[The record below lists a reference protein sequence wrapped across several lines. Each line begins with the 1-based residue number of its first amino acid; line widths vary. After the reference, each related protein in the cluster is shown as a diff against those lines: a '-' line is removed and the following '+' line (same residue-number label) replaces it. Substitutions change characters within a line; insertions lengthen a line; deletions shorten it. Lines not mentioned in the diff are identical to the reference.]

1 MKDYTITP
9 NDVYRIILTSKEVNR
24 ANCIALYH
32 TLFFTRNFKTDKC
45 HISYSKIIDL
55 LGWGNSR
62 ISNTIKELE
71 SLGLIKYDRGNEL
84 IHKTNTFTF
93 PLFEKIKEDSE
104 VKSTKEVNPTSKE
117 AEPSEPTSKE
127 VESSE
132 PTESTETVELGIF
145 KCKGGRA

>member
-1 MKDYTITP
+1 MKDCTTIP
-9 NDVYRIILTSKEVNR
+9 NDVYRIILTSKEVNKT
-24 ANCIALYH
+24 NCLALYSV
-32 TLFFTRNFKTDKC
+32 LFFTRDFKTNKS
-45 HISYSKIIDL
+45 HISYNKIVDL

-93 PLFEKIKEDSE
+93 PLFEKIKDDSE
-104 VKSTKEVNPTSKE
+104 VKPTKEV
-117 AEPSEPTSKE
+117 EPASKE
-127 VESSE
+127 VEPYE
-132 PTESTETVELGIF
+132 PIESTETVELGIV

>member
-1 MKDYTITP
+1 MKDCTTIP
-9 NDVYRIILTSKEVNR
+9 NDVYRIILTSKEVNKT
-24 ANCIALYH
+24 NCLALYSV
-32 TLFFTRNFKTDKC
+32 LFFTRDFKTNKS
-45 HISYSKIIDL
+45 HISYNKIVDL

-93 PLFEKIKEDSE
+93 PLSKKTKEDSE
-104 VKSTKEVNPTSKE
+104 VKPAKKVKSVKEVKP
-117 AEPSEPTSKE
+117 ASKE
-127 VESSE
+127 VESSK
-132 PTESTETVELGIF
+132 PTESTEAVELGIF

>member
-9 NDVYRIILTSKEVNR
+9 NDVYRIIFTSDKVNR
-24 ANCIALYH
+24 ANCLTLYH

-45 HISYSKIIDL
+45 HISYNKIIEL

-93 PLFEKIKEDSE
+93 PLFEKIKKDSE
-104 VKSTKEVNPTSKE
+104 VKPTEPASKE
-117 AEPSEPTSKE
+117 AEP
-127 VESSE
+127 SE

-145 KCKGGRA
+145 NCKGGRA

>member
-1 MKDYTITP
+1 MKDCTTIP
-9 NDVYRIILTSKEVNR
+9 NDVYRIILTSKEVNKT
-24 ANCIALYH
+24 NCLALYSV
-32 TLFFTRNFKTDKC
+32 LFYTRDFKTNKS
-45 HISYSKIIDL
+45 HISYNKIVDL

-93 PLFEKIKEDSE
+93 PLSKKIKEGSE
-104 VKSTKEVNPTSKE
+104 VKPAKKVKSAKEVKP
-117 AEPSEPTSKE
+117 ASKE

-132 PTESTETVELGIF
+132 PTKFFETDEVSRF
-145 KCKGGRA
+145 

>member
-24 ANCIALYH
+24 TNCLALYNV
-32 TLFFTRNFKTDKC
+32 LFYTRDFKTNKS
-45 HISYSKIIDL
+45 HISYNKIIDL

-93 PLFEKIKEDSE
+93 PLSKKIKEDSE
-104 VKSTKEVNPTSKE
+104 VKPAKKVKSAKEVKS
-117 AEPSEPTSKE
+117 ASKE
-127 VESSE
+127 VDSSE
-132 PTESTETVELGIF
+132 PTKSFETDKVNQF
-145 KCKGGRA
+145 

>member
-9 NDVYRIILTSKEVNR
+9 NDVYRIILTSKEINR

-71 SLGLIKYDRGNEL
+71 NLKLIKYDRGNEL

-104 VKSTKEVNPTSKE
+104 VKPTNPAKEVKSAKE
-117 AEPSEPTSKE
+117 VKPASKE

-132 PTESTETVELGIF
+132 QTESTETVELGIF

>member
-1 MKDYTITP
+1 MKDCTTIP
-9 NDVYRIILTSKEVNR
+9 NDVYRIILTSKEINR
-24 ANCIALYH
+24 TNCLALYNV
-32 TLFFTRNFKTDKC
+32 LFYTRDFKTNKS
-45 HISYSKIIDL
+45 HISYNKIIDL

-93 PLFEKIKEDSE
+93 PLSKKIKEDSE
-104 VKSTKEVNPTSKE
+104 VKPVKPTKETSKE

-132 PTESTETVELGIF
+132 STKSFETVEVNQF
-145 KCKGGRA
+145 

>member
-1 MKDYTITP
+1 MKDCTTIP

-24 ANCIALYH
+24 TNCLALYSV
-32 TLFFTRNFKTDKC
+32 LFFTRDFKTNKS
-45 HISYSKIIDL
+45 HISYNKIVDL

-93 PLFEKIKEDSE
+93 PLSKKIKEDSE
-104 VKSTKEVNPTSKE
+104 VKSTKEVK
-117 AEPSEPTSKE
+117 PTSKE

-132 PTESTETVELGIF
+132 PTKSTETAELGIF
-145 KCKGGRA
+145 KCKGGKA

>member
-1 MKDYTITP
+1 MKDCTPIP
-9 NDVYRIILTSKEVNR
+9 NDVYKIVLTSKDVNR
-24 ANCIALYH
+24 TNCLALYNV
-32 TLFFTRNFKTDKC
+32 LFYTRDFKTNKS
-45 HISYSKIIDL
+45 HISYNKIVEL

-93 PLFEKIKEDSE
+93 PLSKKIKEDSE
-104 VKSTKEVNPTSKE
+104 VKPAKEVKSAKKVKS
-117 AEPSEPTSKE
+117 ASKE

-132 PTESTETVELGIF
+132 LTKSFETFEVSRF
-145 KCKGGRA
+145 

>member
-9 NDVYRIILTSKEVNR
+9 NDVYRIVLTSKEVNR
-24 ANCIALYH
+24 ANCLALYH

-45 HISYSKIIDL
+45 HISYSKIVDL

-93 PLFEKIKEDSE
+93 PLFEKIKDDSE
-104 VKSTKEVNPTSKE
+104 VKPTKEV
-117 AEPSEPTSKE
+117 EPASKE
-127 VESSE
+127 VEPSE
-132 PTESTETVELGIF
+132 QTESTETVELGIF
-145 KCKGGRA
+145 KCKGGKA

>member
-45 HISYSKIIDL
+45 HISYNKIVDL

-71 SLGLIKYDRGNEL
+71 NLKLIKYD
-84 IHKTNTFTF
+84 TN
-93 PLFEKIKEDSE
+93 PAKE
-104 VKSTKEVNPTSKE
+104 VKSTKEVEPASKE
-117 AEPSEPTSKE
+117 AE
-127 VESSE
+127 SSE
-132 PTESTETVELGIF
+132 QTESTETVELGIF

>member
-1 MKDYTITP
+1 MKDCTTIP

-71 SLGLIKYDRGNEL
+71 NLKLIKYDRGNEL

-93 PLFEKIKEDSE
+93 PLFEKIKDASDTKPSE
-104 VKSTKEVNPTSKE
+104 PAKEVEPASKE
-117 AEPSEPTSKE
+117 AE
-127 VESSE
+127 SSE
-132 PTESTETVELGIF
+132 QTESTETVELGIF

>member
-1 MKDYTITP
+1 MKDCTTIP
-9 NDVYRIILTSKEVNR
+9 NDVYRIILTSKEVNKT
-24 ANCIALYH
+24 NCLALYSV
-32 TLFFTRNFKTDKC
+32 LFFTRDFKTNKS
-45 HISYSKIIDL
+45 HISYNKIVNL

-93 PLFEKIKEDSE
+93 PLSKKIKEDSE
-104 VKSTKEVNPTSKE
+104 VKPAKKVKS
-117 AEPSEPTSKE
+117 ASKE

-132 PTESTETVELGIF
+132 PTKSFETVEVNQF
-145 KCKGGRA
+145 

>member
-9 NDVYRIILTSKEVNR
+9 NDVYRIILTSDKVNR
-24 ANCIALYH
+24 ANCLALYH

-45 HISYSKIIDL
+45 HISYNKIVDL

-71 SLGLIKYDRGNEL
+71 NLKLIKYDRGNEL

-93 PLFEKIKEDSE
+93 PFFEKLKKDSE
-104 VKSTKEVNPTSKE
+104 VKSTKE
-117 AEPSEPTSKE
+117 AEP
-127 VESSE
+127 SE

>member
-9 NDVYRIILTSKEVNR
+9 NDVYRIIFTSDKVNR
-24 ANCIALYH
+24 ANCLALYH

-45 HISYSKIIDL
+45 YISYNKIIEL

-71 SLGLIKYDRGNEL
+71 NLKLIKYDRGNEL

-93 PLFEKIKEDSE
+93 PLSKKIKEDSE
-104 VKSTKEVNPTSKE
+104 VKSAKPAKETSKE
-117 AEPSEPTSKE
+117 VELSESVSKE

-132 PTESTETVELGIF
+132 PTKSFEIVKVNQF
-145 KCKGGRA
+145 

>member
-1 MKDYTITP
+1 MKDCTPIP
-9 NDVYRIILTSKEVNR
+9 NDVYKIVLTSKEVNR
-24 ANCIALYH
+24 TNCLALYNV
-32 TLFFTRNFKTDKC
+32 LFYTRDFKTNKS
-45 HISYSKIIDL
+45 HISYNKIIDL

-93 PLFEKIKEDSE
+93 PLSKKIKEDSE
-104 VKSTKEVNPTSKE
+104 VKPAKEVKSAKKVKS
-117 AEPSEPTSKE
+117 ASKE

-132 PTESTETVELGIF
+132 STKSFETVEVSRF
-145 KCKGGRA
+145 

>member
-9 NDVYRIILTSKEVNR
+9 NDVYRIILTSDKVNR
-24 ANCIALYH
+24 ANCLALYH

-45 HISYSKIIDL
+45 YISYNKIVDL

-71 SLGLIKYDRGNEL
+71 NLKLIKYDRGNEL
-84 IHKTNTFTF
+84 IHKTNSFTF
-93 PLFEKIKEDSE
+93 PLFEKIKKDSE
-104 VKSTKEVNPTSKE
+104 VKT
-117 AEPSEPTSKE
+117 TSKE
-127 VESSE
+127 VEPSEPDSKEEEPSE

-145 KCKGGRA
+145 KCKGGKA

>member
-1 MKDYTITP
+1 MKDCTPIP
-9 NDVYRIILTSKEVNR
+9 NDVYKIVLTSKEVNR
-24 ANCIALYH
+24 TNCLALYNV
-32 TLFFTRNFKTDKC
+32 LFYTRDFKTNKS
-45 HISYSKIIDL
+45 HISYNKIIDL

-93 PLFEKIKEDSE
+93 PLSKKTKEDSE
-104 VKSTKEVNPTSKE
+104 VKSAKKIKSAKEIKP
-117 AEPSEPTSKE
+117 ASKE

-132 PTESTETVELGIF
+132 PTKSFETFEVSRF
-145 KCKGGRA
+145 

>member
-1 MKDYTITP
+1 MKDCTTIP
-9 NDVYRIILTSKEVNR
+9 NDVYRIILTSKEVNKT
-24 ANCIALYH
+24 NCLALYSV
-32 TLFFTRNFKTDKC
+32 LFFTRDFKTNKS
-45 HISYSKIIDL
+45 HISYNKIVDL

-93 PLFEKIKEDSE
+93 PLSKKIKEDSE
-104 VKSTKEVNPTSKE
+104 VKPAKPAKETSKE
-117 AEPSEPTSKE
+117 VEPSEPASKE

-132 PTESTETVELGIF
+132 PTKSFETVEINQF
-145 KCKGGRA
+145 

>member
-1 MKDYTITP
+1 MKDCTPIP
-9 NDVYRIILTSKEVNR
+9 NDVYKIVLTSKDVNR
-24 ANCIALYH
+24 TNCLALYNV
-32 TLFFTRNFKTDKC
+32 LFYTRDFKTNKS
-45 HISYSKIIDL
+45 HISYNKIIDL

-93 PLFEKIKEDSE
+93 PLSKKIKEDSE
-104 VKSTKEVNPTSKE
+104 VKPAKKVKSAKEVK
-117 AEPSEPTSKE
+117 PTSKE

-132 PTESTETVELGIF
+132 PTKSFETFEVSRF
-145 KCKGGRA
+145 

>member
-9 NDVYRIILTSKEVNR
+9 NDVYRTILTSKEVNR

-45 HISYSKIIDL
+45 HISYNKIVDL

-71 SLGLIKYDRGNEL
+71 NLKLIKYDRGNEL

-93 PLFEKIKEDSE
+93 PLFEKIKDDSEVKPTNPTKE
-104 VKSTKEVNPTSKE
+104 VKSTKEVEPVSKE
-117 AEPSEPTSKE
+117 AE
-127 VESSE
+127 SSE
-132 PTESTETVELGIF
+132 QTESTETVELGIF
-145 KCKGGRA
+145 KCKGGKA